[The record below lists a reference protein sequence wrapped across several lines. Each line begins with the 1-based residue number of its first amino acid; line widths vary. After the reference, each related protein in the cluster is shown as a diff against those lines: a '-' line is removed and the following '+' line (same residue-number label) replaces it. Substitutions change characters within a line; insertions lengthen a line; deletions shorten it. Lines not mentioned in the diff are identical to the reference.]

1 MEVFG
6 IFLSFF
12 TTHLCKHDSI
22 PTNCQSTIMLSVT
35 PQHSD
40 GNHPRPHLINSAHD
54 DIIWRLAY
62 LPDGRRVATGSSDG
76 TVKVWNLE
84 NGEQEGTSI
93 EHESQICGLA
103 VTRDGTNIV
112 SVDGDGK
119 IKVWD
124 VKSHEIVKE
133 WTHPESWPEISISPD
148 DRHIAVGAWTVAI
161 YTMEGGQ
168 VIHSIEVGSRLSS
181 LCFSPNGKKLAR
193 STRDDIRVYDVDSGA
208 LFLQVGLS
216 QSNWIRDVLWSRDGS
231 RLFSGSDDETISCW
245 NSDTGERIGHPWTG
259 HKGSIRS
266 LSISPDGSILA
277 SASFDQ
283 TVRFW
288 NATTGN
294 PAKQQLQHDEQV
306 NAVRFSPSG
315 ESVASAGWDGKTYL
329 WRLNSIKDL
338 VITHFTCVPALVLLT
353 LLQAS
358 SSLPGTK
365 NVPRNFQPSLYASI
379 FSIARPRL
387 LDYSSL

>member
-1 MEVFG
+1 
-6 IFLSFF
+6 
-12 TTHLCKHDSI
+12 
-22 PTNCQSTIMLSVT
+22 
-35 PQHSD
+35 
-40 GNHPRPHLINSAHD
+40 
-54 DIIWRLAY
+54 
-62 LPDGRRVATGSSDG
+62 
-76 TVKVWNLE
+76 
-84 NGEQEGTSI
+84 
-93 EHESQICGLA
+93 
-103 VTRDGTNIV
+103 
-112 SVDGDGK
+112 
-119 IKVWD
+119 
-124 VKSHEIVKE
+124 
-133 WTHPESWPEISISPD
+133 
-148 DRHIAVGAWTVAI
+148 
-161 YTMEGGQ
+161 MEGGQ
-168 VIHSIEVGSRLSS
+168 VIHSIEVGSRVSS

-216 QSNWIRDVLWSRDGS
+216 RSSWIRDVLWSRDGS
-231 RLFSGSDDETISCW
+231 RLFSGSDDKTISCW

-259 HKGSIRS
+259 HKDSIRS

-315 ESVASAGWDGKTYL
+315 ESVASAGWDGKIYL

-338 VITHFTCVPALVLLT
+338 VITHFMCVSALVLLT

-358 SSLPGTK
+358 SSLPRTK
-365 NVPRNFQPSLYASI
+365 NVPRNFQPLLYASI
-379 FSIARPRL
+379 FSIARSRL
-387 LDYSSL
+387 LAYSSL